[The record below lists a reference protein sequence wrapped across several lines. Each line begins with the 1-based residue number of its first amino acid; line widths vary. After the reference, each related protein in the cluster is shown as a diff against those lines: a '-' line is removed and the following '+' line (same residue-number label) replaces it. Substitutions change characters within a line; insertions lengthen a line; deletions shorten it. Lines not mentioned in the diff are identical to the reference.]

1 MKEVELIQGR
11 VFIFG
16 DNIDT
21 DQIYPGRYLE
31 LTEPEE
37 VALHAMEGADPDF
50 PSKVQPGD
58 IIVGG
63 KNFGC
68 GSSREH
74 AVITLLASGVR
85 AVVAKSFARI
95 FYRNAINRG
104 LPAAEIPDLEPN
116 SISQGSIAT
125 LDLKNGTFSLSNG
138 KVYKFIPFP
147 DNIMAII
154 KAGGIMPFYKAKA
167 TSQTPEKT

>member
-11 VFIFG
+11 VFVFG

-37 VALHAMEGADPDF
+37 VALHAMEGVDPNF
-50 PSKVQPGD
+50 PSKVRPGD
-58 IIVGG
+58 IIVAG

-104 LPAAEIPDLEPN
+104 LPAVEIPDLEPN

-125 LDLKNGTFSLSNG
+125 LDLKNGTFSYSEG
-138 KVYKFIPFP
+138 KTYNFVPFP
-147 DNIMAII
+147 DSIMAII
-154 KAGGIMPFYKAKA
+154 EAGGIMPFYKAK
-167 TSQTPEKT
+167 TTGQRPEKT

>member
-11 VFIFG
+11 VFVFG

-50 PSKVQPGD
+50 PSKVRPGN
-58 IIVGG
+58 IIVAG

-74 AVITLLASGVR
+74 AVITLIASGVR

-104 LPAAEIPDLEPN
+104 LPVVEIPDLEPN

-125 LDLKNGTFSLSNG
+125 LDFKNGIFSSSDG
-138 KVYKFIPFP
+138 KTYNFVPFP

-154 KAGGIMPFYKAKA
+154 EAGGIMPFYKAKA
-167 TSQTPEKT
+167 TSRTPKKP

>member
-11 VFIFG
+11 VFVFG

-74 AVITLLASGVR
+74 AVITLLTSGVR
-85 AVVAKSFARI
+85 TVVARSFARI
-95 FYRNAINRG
+95 FSGYGLEGLAAGRG
-104 LPAAEIPDLEPN
+104 PGEPAPG
-116 SISQGSIAT
+116 GS
-125 LDLKNGTFSLSNG
+125 GP
-138 KVYKFIPFP
+138 V
-147 DNIMAII
+147 
-154 KAGGIMPFYKAKA
+154 
-167 TSQTPEKT
+167 